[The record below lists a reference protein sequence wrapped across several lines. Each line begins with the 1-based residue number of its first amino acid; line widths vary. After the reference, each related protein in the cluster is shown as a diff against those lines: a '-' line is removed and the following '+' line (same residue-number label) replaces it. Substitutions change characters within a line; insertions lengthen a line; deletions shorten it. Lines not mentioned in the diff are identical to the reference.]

1 MQGLWALLLRYVRR
15 GRGFGAGRV
24 TKDEGAA
31 SGGDGERA
39 GEPVEALRVSVLIAM
54 PAPPRSSKSVSGI
67 DDEPDSRLSG
77 EFALGELDVP
87 WRASE
92 GKDCAFG

>member
-1 MQGLWALLLRYVRR
+1 M
-15 GRGFGAGRV
+15 

-31 SGGDGERA
+31 SGGNDDRV

-54 PAPPRSSKSVSGI
+54 PAPLRSTKSVSGI
-67 DDEPDSRLSG
+67 DDDTSDGRLSG
-77 EFALGELDVP
+77 EFALGVLDVP
-87 WRASE
+87 WKASE